1 MIEHKI
7 QSREFVTHTGVFNGK
22 RITAL
27 ATGIGTDNIDIV
39 INELDALVNIDL
51 EKRIPREKHTALR
64 IVRLGTSGALQ
75 GDIDIET
82 FIASRYGLGFDGLL
96 NYYDFKGNPAFAE
109 DIADAFIRDAKWL
122 PVLGKPYA
130 VKGSDEL
137 FSLLSEGLK
146 SGITATSPG
155 FYGPQGRILRLKT
168 ADPDLNEKITAF
180 RYQDLRITNFEME
193 TSALYGLSALL
204 GHHAC
209 TLCTIIANRVAKQF
223 SKDYHPAVNRMIEWT
238 LERLTR

>member
-1 MIEHKI
+1 V
-7 QSREFVTHTGVFNGK
+7 QNREFVTHTGICNGK

-51 EKRIPREKHTALR
+51 EKRIPKETHTELR

-75 GDIDIET
+75 ADIDIET

-96 NYYDFKGNPAFAE
+96 NYYKSEGNAAF
-109 DIADAFIRDAKWL
+109 DIPMADAFIKEAKWM
-122 PVLGKPYA
+122 PTLGKPYV
-130 VKGSDEL
+130 VKGSDTL
-137 FSLLSEGLK
+137 FTLLSEGLK

-168 ADPDLNEKITAF
+168 ADPDLNEKIEAF
-180 RYQDLRITNFEME
+180 RYKDLRITNFEME

-204 GHHAC
+204 GHQAC
-209 TLCTIIANRVAKQF
+209 TLCTIIANRVAKKF
-223 SKDYHPAVNRMIEWT
+223 SKDYHPAVERMIEWT